1 MISQQIRYCTTAD
14 GVRIAWAS
22 SGEGPPLVKAANW
35 LNHLEFD
42 WESPVWR
49 HLMEELS
56 TGLRLVRYDQ
66 RGNGLSDWDVEDISF
81 AAFISDL
88 EAVVD
93 AAGLRRFSLLGIS
106 QGCAQSV
113 AYAVRHPERVEKL
126 VLHGGYAAGHNFWS
140 EEHVERRKALGTLM
154 RQGWGEDNPAFRQ
167 VFSAMFLPDGDRE
180 AHDAWNELQRIAT
193 PRDNALR
200 ISAANGASDVR
211 ELLGRVKAPTLV
223 LHCRDEIAVPFECAR
238 ELASGIPDARLV
250 SLDSRNHVLLE
261 TDPEWPRWIREV
273 KEFLGV
279 EVSLAAG
286 HRDAR
291 PRAETT
297 RAPAEATLAPGEEL
311 RNYRIERHLA
321 SGGMGAVYR
330 ARDLKLHREVAIK
343 VLPRDL
349 VGDAGRRA
357 RFEREARLLAAL
369 NHPHIAAIYG
379 LEEVGSTHF
388 IVMELVDGPTL
399 QQRLRDGAL
408 PVGDALEICGQIAE
422 AIAAAHSKDIVHRDL
437 KPANVMLTGNGVKLL
452 DFGIAKSVLPAG
464 AETATIAG
472 TEMETLTATGVL
484 MGTGPYMSPEQVRG
498 LPVDKGSD
506 VWAFGC
512 VLYEALVG
520 RNPFQRE
527 TLADTLTAVLEHE
540 PSWRELP
547 TGTPRPVRELLH
559 GALQKDP
566 ARRPADFSG
575 IAAGLR
581 EATAAGTGPRG
592 LMHWLRRPG
601 VV

>member
-1 MISQQIRYCTTAD
+1 MISQEIRYCTTAD

-49 HLMEELS
+49 HVMEELS

-81 AAFISDL
+81 EAFLSDL

-93 AAGLRRFSLLGIS
+93 AAGLDRFSLLGIS
-106 QGCAQSV
+106 QGCAHSI
-113 AYAVRHPERVEKL
+113 AYAVRHPERVDKL

-140 EEHVERRKALGTLM
+140 EEHVERRKALGMLM

-167 VFSAMFLPDGDRE
+167 VFSAMFLPDGDHE

-200 ISAANGASDVR
+200 IAAANGASDVR
-211 ELLGRVKAPTLV
+211 HLLGQVKAPTLV

-238 ELASGIPDARLV
+238 EVASGIPDARLV

-261 TDPEWPRWIREV
+261 TDSEWPRWIREV

-279 EVSLAAG
+279 EDSVGAG
-286 HRDAR
+286 RREAG
-291 PRAETT
+291 PRVETT
-297 RAPAEATLAPGEEL
+297 RVPADATLPPGQEL

-330 ARDLKLHREVAIK
+330 ARDLKLQREVAIK
-343 VLPRDL
+343 VLPPDL
-349 VGDAGRRA
+349 VDDAGRRA

-379 LEEVGSTHF
+379 LEEVDTTHF

-399 QQRLRDGAL
+399 QRRLQGGPL
-408 PVGDALEICGQIAE
+408 PVGDALETCRQIAE
-422 AIAAAHSKDIVHRDL
+422 AMAAAHSKDIVHRDL
-437 KPANVMLTGNGVKLL
+437 KPSNVMLTGNGVKLL
-452 DFGIAKSVLPAG
+452 DFGIAKAVLPGAG
-464 AETATIAG
+464 AAVDPASQ
-472 TEMETLTATGVL
+472 METLTATGVL

-498 LPVDKGSD
+498 QPVDKASD
-506 VWAFGC
+506 AWAFGC
-512 VLYEALVG
+512 VLYETLVG
-520 RNPFQRE
+520 HSPFARE

-540 PSWRELP
+540 PDWGALP
-547 TGTPRPVRELLH
+547 ARTPRPIRELLR
-559 GALQKDP
+559 ATLQKDP
-566 ARRPADFSG
+566 TRRPADFSR

-581 EATAAGTGPRG
+581 ELTAAVSGPRG
-592 LMHWLRRPG
+592 LMRWLRKPG